1 MRTYILYL
9 ILLLPVLLSG
19 EAFQL
24 LQENQDLLEIK
35 FTLPQYTIE
44 DAKTNGNNWQ
54 KIVCEEGTISGDEAH
69 PELIVFSTAIA
80 VPVDGDYS
88 ISIVSSDSKKLSGV
102 YLQPMLTMNLSGGE
116 PVYARTMDFKAYNNG
131 ELLPMLLAEKGTEA
145 FIGNRKFIPLVINPF
160 QYNAKSHELLVHSQ
174 ITIRVHIQGTKS
186 ATRNWQ
192 TKSNPLDSASASFFL
207 NDASSK
213 AWRRDKPKSTSYQSP
228 KNGLG
233 GVNEIQIIVD
243 KEGIYKVSYPYLM
256 DLITLMADSL
266 QIVMDWT
273 PASVDPRYLELSD
286 EYGQTPI
293 HFIGENDGSFDPSD
307 YFEFFGDR
315 HYGENSYM
323 DDFTAENVYTLKL
336 IDRFGARMV
345 VENGGLVVSDVP
357 AISIP
362 DAYEETVHFEEQ
374 LVSDKLGNGWTQNN
388 DFFREDIWF
397 WKRINAPNLDIVPV
411 QLQYPKDSTI
421 LKASTS
427 VALMGLT
434 YYPGYLGPD
443 QYDHEA
449 SVRLNQAMIN
459 THAWR
464 YQSEQIFANQ
474 TPIPNTFLRHGTNN
488 FYISLSGNTAMGD
501 REQVMLDYAEIT
513 YWREYKTDQDF
524 MKFTKPRGATRNLMQ
539 FELQGFSNPNV
550 SVYKIGS
557 SVFNNLQIEPF
568 NLEGIAPWTV
578 TLQDSVTST
587 AVRYYAVTEELKKI
601 PKSARLN
608 IPSDIK
614 NTGNFAD
621 VVLITARE
629 FIDAEGTLQLVD
641 NWEANGYSAK
651 IIDVQ
656 DIYDEFN
663 AGIVS
668 GESIKDFISYAY
680 DNWDEPQLSHVVLL
694 GEGVEDTR
702 DNSPSRLYNVIPA
715 KKVWTSQVGA
725 IASDNWYACIVG
737 DDPLPDV
744 SIARICVWKNEQI
757 LDYAAKATSYYNNPQ
772 TSKLWNSHVTLTAG
786 GKISDPDDVFAQQS
800 EIIRRK
806 SIPADYRVTRV
817 YTNTQSVSTDY
828 FGGSSPLKQAF
839 NSGTKYLQFMGH
851 GGGRVWADYNLFGF
865 NDVASLNN
873 TVYPIVVSLA
883 CYASAFDTNGMA
895 SISEAFVL
903 QPGKGAIGTAGF
915 SGLGYLV
922 QDLDWGL
929 AYTDALF
936 KRDFS
941 SVGKA
946 WLFTL
951 AKFFTVTGSK
961 ASQYAMTNGAVYMG
975 DPLIYMRKPITGIPV
990 NATNHV
996 LEPGETL
1003 QVNATF
1009 PQDVSFA
1016 KLYVTKENE
1025 IPVNIPYDLP
1035 VINGNYTADWTNA
1048 NANATNYTRKIY
1060 LAGYSATH
1068 EYIGRSVFSVGKPSV
1083 MHLSITPAEPSWRD
1097 SVSFNA
1103 KVFSADQVSSLTCRV
1118 RIDSTLVGN
1127 TWVGTWISIPMQKSD
1142 SDSTIFV
1149 SSSKY
1154 ANSKTAKEIFFKY
1167 VLHTS
1172 SGYAESYLGQYLV
1185 RGPELVLRDIRLE
1198 QEGQNLQIKVLGT
1211 NVGNANSVTTDLR
1224 LFWGSP
1230 GATYNALTFFSK
1242 QEYLPLAV
1250 GQERWDTIPINGL
1263 ANANLKFQARVDSSN
1278 VNQEWN
1284 AYDTADNG
1292 DNFLYD
1298 ETNYINLEV
1307 PLNYFSVDNTG
1318 AAISS
1323 IDGNLDC
1330 EIPAGLVTAGSS
1342 FFTINASPSKEY
1354 LNQPDVKPLMLRSI
1368 ESISANQ
1375 YSVPYEVSTSNSD
1388 LVDSNGL
1395 FINNK
1400 KVMLLFY
1407 YHTSDASTQSLENE
1421 NSYKIYRY
1429 NLEFKKWVLQGGHID
1444 TSANTVTLEVNRP
1457 GVYTLFPNSDN
1468 TVPTIEVNLQAQD
1481 FTIGGYIAG
1490 NGVISLLLSDANG
1503 INVIDDAVRLF
1514 MNGVQ
1519 VPQEDYVI
1527 SVNLE
1532 NINRIP
1538 IKYQLSLGK
1547 GNHELKVDCRDLNG
1561 MYNTRDIQFV
1571 VNDEFDIVNI
1581 ANYPN
1586 PVLGRAVEPR
1596 NDGRTRFTYIL
1607 TDGADEVTIKLYTVS
1622 GRLVKTFN
1630 NLPVG
1635 VGYHEYPRT
1644 LYGWDCKDDQGYSL
1658 ANGVYFYRITAKQG
1672 NKTIE
1677 KTLKMAILK

>member
-1 MRTYILYL
+1 MRRYILCL
-9 ILLLPVLLSG
+9 ILILPVLLCG
-19 EAFQL
+19 EIFQL
-24 LQENQDLLEIK
+24 LQENQDLLDIK
-35 FTLPQYTIE
+35 FTLPQYSIE
-44 DAKTNGNNWQ
+44 DAIANGNNWQ
-54 KIVCEEGTISGDEAH
+54 KIVCDDGTVSGNEAH
-69 PELIVFSTAIA
+69 PELMVFSTAVA

-88 ISIVSSDSKKLSGV
+88 ISVESSDSKKLSGI
-102 YLQPMLTMNLSGGE
+102 YLQPMLTMKLSGE
-116 PVYARTMDFKAYNNG
+116 ETVYSRTMDFKAYNNSD
-131 ELLPMLLAEKGTEA
+131 LLPTQLAEKGTEA
-145 FIGNRKFIPLVINPF
+145 FIGNRKFIPLRINPF
-160 QYNAKSHELLVHSQ
+160 QYNAKTRELLVHELIS
-174 ITIRVHIQGTKS
+174 IRVIIHGTKS

-192 TKSNPLDSASASFFL
+192 TKSNPLDSSSSSFFL
-207 NDASSK
+207 NDSSSK
-213 AWRRDKPKSTSYQSP
+213 SWRRERQKSTSYQSP
-228 KNGLG
+228 KSGTN

-243 KEGIYKVSYPYLM
+243 EEGIYKVSYQYLM
-256 DLITLMADSL
+256 NLITVMADSL

-293 HFIGENDGSFDPSD
+293 NFIGENDGRFDPSD

-315 HYGENSYM
+315 HYGETSYM
-323 DDFTAENVYTLKL
+323 DDFTAENVYSLKL

-357 AISIP
+357 VSSIP
-362 DAYEETVHFEEQ
+362 DAYEETFHFEQQ
-374 LVSDKLGNGWTQNN
+374 LVSDKLGNGWAQNN
-388 DFFREDIWF
+388 DFYREDIWF
-397 WKRINAPNLDIVPV
+397 WKRITAPNLDIIPV
-411 QLQYPKDSTI
+411 ELQYPKDSTL
-421 LKASTS
+421 LKASAK

-434 YYPGYLGPD
+434 YYSGHLGVN

-459 THAWR
+459 THSWR
-464 YQSEQIFANQ
+464 NQSEQIFTNQ
-474 TPIPNTFLRHGTNN
+474 TEIPNTALRHGTNN
-488 FYISLSGNTAMGD
+488 FYISLSGNTVMGD
-501 REQVMLDYAEIT
+501 KEQVMLDYAEIT

-524 MKFTKPRGATRNLMQ
+524 MKFTKPRLATRNLMQ
-539 FELQGFSNPNV
+539 FQLEGFSNQNV

-578 TLQDSVTST
+578 TLQDSVAST
-587 AVRYYAVTEELKKI
+587 AVRYYAVTEELKKT

-608 IPSDIK
+608 IPNDIK
-614 NTGNFAD
+614 NAGNFAD
-621 VVLITARE
+621 VVMITARE
-629 FIDAEGTLQLVD
+629 FVDAEGSLQLVD
-641 NWEANGYSAK
+641 NWQANGYSAK

-668 GESIKDFISYAY
+668 GESIKEFISYAY
-680 DNWDEPQLSHVVLL
+680 NNWDEPQLSHVVLL

-702 DNSPSRLYNVIPA
+702 DGSPSRIYNIIPA
-715 KKVWTSQVGA
+715 KKVWTSEVGA

-737 DDPLPDV
+737 SDPLPDV
-744 SIARICVWKNEQI
+744 AISRICVWKKQQI

-772 TSKLWNSHVTLTAG
+772 TSKLWNSHATLTAG
-786 GKISDPDDVFAQQS
+786 GKIIDIDDIFAQQS

-806 SIPADYRVTRV
+806 SIPADYRVTKV
-817 YTNTQSVSTDY
+817 YTNTQTVSTDY
-828 FGGSSPLKQAF
+828 FGGSAQLKQAF

-851 GGGRVWADYNLFGF
+851 GGGRIWADYNLFGF

-873 TVYPIVVSLA
+873 TVYPIVVSLS
-883 CYASAFDTNGMA
+883 CYGSAFDTNGMA

-903 QPGKGAIGTAGF
+903 QPGRGAIGTAGF
-915 SGLGYLV
+915 SGLGYKV

-936 KRDFS
+936 KQDFS

-946 WLFTL
+946 WLFML
-951 AKFFTVTGSK
+951 AKFYTVASSK
-961 ASQYAMTNGAVYMG
+961 LTQYAMTNGAVYMG

-990 NATNHV
+990 NAANNV
-996 LEPGETL
+996 LDPGETL
-1003 QVNATF
+1003 HVTATF

-1016 KLYVTKENE
+1016 RLYVTKENE
-1025 IPVNIPYDLP
+1025 IAVNIPYDRP
-1035 VINGNYTADWTNA
+1035 VDNGNFAAEWTNA
-1048 NANATNYTRKIY
+1048 DTLATNYTHKIY
-1060 LAGYSATH
+1060 VAGYSATH
-1068 EYIGRSVFSVGKPSV
+1068 EYTGRSVFSVGKPSV
-1083 MHLSITPAEPSWRD
+1083 MHISITPAEPTWRD
-1097 SVSFNA
+1097 SVSFSA
-1103 KVFSADQVSSLTCRV
+1103 KVFSAVQVSNLTCRV
-1118 RIDSTLVGN
+1118 RVDGS
-1127 TWVGTWISIPMQKSD
+1127 WVSIPMQKSD
-1142 SDSTIFV
+1142 SDSTIYV

-1154 ANSKTAKEIFFKY
+1154 PPKKTAKEVFFKY
-1167 VLHTS
+1167 DLITS
-1172 SGYAESYLGQYLV
+1172 DGNAESYLDQYVV
-1185 RGPELVLRDIRLE
+1185 RGPELVLKDIKLE
-1198 QEGQNLQIKVLGT
+1198 QDGQNLQIKVLGA
-1211 NVGNANSVTTDLR
+1211 NVGDANSITTDLR
-1224 LFWGSP
+1224 LFWGLP
-1230 GATYNALTFFSK
+1230 GASYNALTYFSK
-1242 QEYLPLAV
+1242 QDYLPLTV
-1250 GQERWDTIPINGL
+1250 GQERWETIPINGL

-1284 AYDTADNG
+1284 SYDNADADSTFIYN
-1292 DNFLYD
+1292 
-1298 ETNYINLEV
+1298 ETNYIDLEV

-1318 AAISS
+1318 ATISS
-1323 IDGNLDC
+1323 IDGNLSC
-1330 EIPAGLVTAGSS
+1330 IIPTGLVSTGHS
-1342 FFTINASPSKEY
+1342 FFTVAASPPMEY
-1354 LNQPDVKPLMLRSI
+1354 LNQPDVKPLMLRSL

-1375 YSVPYEVSTSNSD
+1375 YSVPYEVSTLNSGLID
-1388 LVDSNGL
+1388 VNGT
-1395 FINNK
+1395 FVNEK
-1400 KVMLLFY
+1400 SVTLLFFY
-1407 YHTSDASTQSLENE
+1407 NPTDAATQSLEDG

-1429 NLEFKKWVLQGGHID
+1429 NAEFKKWVLQGGHID
-1444 TSANTVTLEVNRP
+1444 TSANTVTLEVDRP
-1457 GVYTLFPNSDN
+1457 GVYTLFRNADN
-1468 TVPTIEVNLQAQD
+1468 TVPTIDVNVQD
-1481 FTIGGYIAG
+1481 QEFTVGGYIAG

-1503 INVIDDAVRLF
+1503 INVIDDAIRLF

-1571 VNDEFDIVNI
+1571 VNDEFDIVNV

-1586 PVLGRAVEPR
+1586 PVLGRAVEPK
-1596 NDGRTRFTYIL
+1596 NDGRTRFTYVL
-1607 TDGADEVTIKLYTVS
+1607 TDGADEVTIKLFTVS

-1658 ANGVYFYRITAKQG
+1658 ANGVYFYRIIAKQG

-1677 KTLKMAILK
+1677 KTQKMAILK